1 MPWSNCNIV
10 NGSMRL
16 LNKQINP
23 IVSLELAHT
32 YIYNK
37 YVTA

>member
-1 MPWSNCNIV
+1 MPWSNIV

-23 IVSLELAHT
+23 IVSLELAHI
-32 YIYNK
+32 YITNM
-37 YVTA
+37 